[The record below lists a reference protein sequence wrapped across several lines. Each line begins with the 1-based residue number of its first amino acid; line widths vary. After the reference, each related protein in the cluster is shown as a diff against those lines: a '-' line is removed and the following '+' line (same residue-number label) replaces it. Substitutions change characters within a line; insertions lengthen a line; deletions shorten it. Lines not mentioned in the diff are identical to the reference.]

1 MGTKV
6 TPMADVT
13 IEADAFGRTLSQLLG
28 RVSTGVSSR
37 TPEAIDKALA
47 VGEDEWKKNAKAV
60 LSVSYS
66 RGGWGKIRGG
76 EKGVTR
82 YKSGKRKGQIK
93 AINWYGKVYKTG
105 RYARSIRHHMLQGGE
120 EPAGETGSPTMPGL
134 AHLLE
139 KGHASI
145 GGGAVPA
152 YEHIAP
158 AADKA
163 FDDFEGLL
171 DRAVEEAIND
181 A

>member
-1 MGTKV
+1 MNNI
-6 TPMADVT
+6 T

-28 RVSTGVSSR
+28 RVETGVSSR
-37 TPEAIDKALA
+37 TPQAVEKALEK
-47 VGEDEWKKNAKAV
+47 GEKAWKKNAKAV

-76 EKGVTR
+76 NSGITR
-82 YKSGKRKGQIK
+82 YKGGKKKGQIK

-105 RYARSIRHHMLQGGE
+105 RYANSIRHHMLRGGS
-120 EPAGETGSPTMPGL
+120 EPEGETGSPTMPGL

-139 KGHASI
+139 KGHSSI
-145 GGGAVPA
+145 GGGSVPA

-158 AADKA
+158 AADEA
-163 FDDFEGLL
+163 FDDFESLL
-171 DRAVEEAIND
+171 DKAVEEAIND